1 MSSKYRW
8 LFLSVHQFNQ
18 KSILNQKH
26 DQDQSEDQKQVQ
38 IYDQDHSYVHSQ
50 DQGVGL
56 VWETAGGAVFI
67 MSLYNQA
74 ADDSLCVEFKEK
86 VRKTFMQEISTD
98 ANSLK
103 KQLERA
109 WKSSKRA
116 EEIRRRSRGEKRRYN
131 WGERVEKWY

>member
-1 MSSKYRW
+1 
-8 LFLSVHQFNQ
+8 
-18 KSILNQKH
+18 
-26 DQDQSEDQKQVQ
+26 
-38 IYDQDHSYVHSQ
+38 
-50 DQGVGL
+50 
-56 VWETAGGAVFI
+56 

-109 WKSSKRA
+109 RKSSKRA

-131 WGERVEKWY
+131 